1 MTLIVHHLG
10 ISQSERIVWLCE
22 ELGID
27 YELRK
32 YDRSPLLGPP
42 ELKALHPLGSAPV
55 IEDGN
60 VKLAESAACVEY
72 IAQTYGKGRFIIAPG
87 HNDYADYL
95 YWFHFTNGSFQPG
108 LMMDSVVKLAGGTGD
123 ETGRSGDLLKR
134 FKARLFAMLSFM
146 DDRLAKV
153 PWLAGDQLSAAD
165 IMAVFSLTTMRCF
178 NPYDLSEYKNIL
190 AYLERVS
197 ARDGYRQARLKGD
210 PGLDI
215 TLLAGAAPPP
225 MPQAPDS
232 SGTPSAK

>member
-32 YDRSPLLGPP
+32 YNRSPLLSPP
-42 ELKALHPLGSAPV
+42 EYKALHPLGSAPV

-72 IAQTYGKGRFIIAPG
+72 IAQTYGKGRFIIAPD
-87 HNDYADYL
+87 HSDYADYL
-95 YWFHFTNGSFQPG
+95 YWFHFANGSFQPG
-108 LMMDSVVKLAGGTGD
+108 LMMDTVAKLAGGTGD

-134 FKARLFAMLSFM
+134 FKARFFAMLSFM

-153 PWLAGDQLSAAD
+153 PWLAGDQFTAAD
-165 IMAVFSLTTMRCF
+165 IMVVFSLTTMRCF
-178 NPYDLSEYKNIL
+178 NPYDLGEYKNIL

-197 ARDGYRQARLKGD
+197 ARDSYRQARLKGD

-215 TLLAGAAPPP
+215 ARLAGAAPPP
-225 MPQAPDS
+225 MPQVPQT
-232 SGTPSAK
+232 SGTPSV